1 MKISKVWLVSLMV
14 GIFLGCL
21 TFSTAHAQD
30 MSIWIGKWFK
40 LTVKSSGYS
49 INESEAISS
58 YKETEVNYLKI
69 LNVDETNKV
78 INFLNYFYHD
88 DEWQGESVDFPYFGG
103 SSLDLLCSYFG
114 TEGGGAYL
122 FGFTARIQGKM
133 KKGILTSATIK
144 SLGGF
149 EWDVYGGAAGVTVT
163 GSLIPESKLPPD
175 IPTNN

>member
-1 MKISKVWLVSLMV
+1 MKIGKVWLVSLMV

-30 MSIWIGKWFK
+30 MAIWTGKWFK
-40 LTVKSSGYS
+40 LTTKYSGYS
-49 INESEAISS
+49 GAISS

-78 INFLNYFYHD
+78 INFLNYFYEEY
-88 DEWQGESVDFPYFGG
+88 EWQIESVDFHYFGG
-103 SSLDLLCSYFG
+103 SSLDFLCYYFEC
-114 TEGGGAYL
+114 EGEDRYC
-122 FGFTARIQGKM
+122 FGFTGRIQGKM